1 MEDGKEQPAD
11 TPSATGTHGLGN
23 ARSQRLLCQL
33 GEAKQE
39 LKKEVRLRAMAE
51 EGLKKAE
58 ERNES
63 LLKAYSWDAQG
74 DLRKAKEETARV
86 VLQRQEMVHKLKV
99 IRRDLDE
106 ARQYEGRQEDR
117 LEGLKVELSEA
128 RAELKAAA
136 QRKIADQMV
145 AEAAG
150 AQRVGTAEA
159 GPGTTRK
166 AVVQPPSTSD
176 LAPKRLKMQATEFCS
191 WDEMSDRWH
200 DAQDELIAFQQ
211 FVKLRDPGAPAA
223 WLAKVKA
230 KQQGKQSRQK
240 G

>member
-1 MEDGKEQPAD
+1 MEAGKAQPAD
-11 TPSATGTHGLGN
+11 APGAAGTHGLGN
-23 ARSQRLLCQL
+23 ARSHRLLCQL
-33 GEAKQE
+33 GETKQQ
-39 LKKEVRLRAMAE
+39 LKKEVRERAAAE
-51 EGLKKAE
+51 EGLKDAKD
-58 ERNES
+58 RNEQ
-63 LLKAYSWDAQG
+63 LLKAYSWTAQA
-74 DLRKAKEETARV
+74 DVREAKAKTAR
-86 VLQRQEMVHKLKV
+86 LQEEWYAMK
-99 IRRDLDE
+99 RRVENKDRELVE
-106 ARQYEGRQEDR
+106 ARQYERRQEDR
-117 LEGLKVELSEA
+117 LEGLKVELSQA
-128 RAELKAAA
+128 RAELKADALRKAA
-136 QRKIADQMV
+136 CQMV

-150 AQRVGTAEA
+150 AQRLDAAEA

-176 LAPKRLKMQATEFCS
+176 LAPKRLKMQATEFCT